1 LSNADIWHEQASAE
15 QMNTLTRQEMQG
27 LSFEPQQPEIE
38 QLDLVRYWRAVAR
51 NKWRILALV
60 VLVGLIATLY
70 AQSLTPI
77 YRSTATLMVEGSRPK
92 GKAGISD
99 EDLYVAYTGGSRDYY
114 LTQFEIIKS
123 REFAERLVRVMGL
136 TKHPEF
142 APREAPKPWYA
153 ALLPWARP
161 SAPASSDVPPG
172 VAAPGSDLEDGV
184 VDAVMGRTSLQ
195 PVRNTQLVKV
205 SFDSTDPELAARVP
219 NTLAT
224 IYIVADLEA
233 RAETTRRSTQFLVR
247 QAEDLKA
254 KLVESER
261 ALQQYREREKIV
273 EVKGVSLAGASRQL
287 EDLSSSLVDARRKR
301 ADLEA
306 AYEQVNAARQ
316 GKAAEA
322 FETLPVVL
330 RHPLVQRAKDVESEA
345 ERRFTDAS
353 KRYGPDHPRMV
364 AAQAELKAAQE
375 NVKRQANTAA
385 QGLAKDYELAR
396 ANEASIERALGRSK
410 GDIQSYN
417 RKEFE
422 LQSLERDVAANRQIF
437 ETFMQRSKEARAGD
451 MQSPI
456 GRIVDEARPPK
467 GAFGPNK
474 RMIVQMWVFAA
485 LLLGVSLAVLI
496 ERLNN
501 RVKASHEVESKLGV
515 RAVGVLP
522 VTKVDVGVP
531 IERMFRES
539 NQNAFSESI
548 RTIRS
553 SILLSGLQSPR
564 KVVLLTSSVP
574 DEGKT
579 TLASNLAFA
588 FSQVK
593 KTLLIEAD
601 MRRPQLGRVLGD
613 DGSRP
618 GLSELVT
625 GQVDAGRCI
634 FEVAGSKLHVM
645 LAGLVPPN
653 PLELISS
660 PEFAVLMEKLKSE
673 YEVIVIDSPP
683 VQLVSDAVMLAQMAT
698 SVLFVVRADMTPYPI
713 ARHALSRLHRVDA
726 PVLGAVLNQID
737 LEKADNY
744 YGEYS
749 GYGNRYY
756 RKYGYYTNTAPK
768 AKA

>member
-1 LSNADIWHEQASAE
+1 
-15 QMNTLTRQEMQG
+15 MNTLNRQEMQG
-27 LSFEPQQPEIE
+27 LAFEPQQPEIE
-38 QLDLVRYWRAVAR
+38 QLDLVRYWRAIAR

-70 AQSLTPI
+70 ANSLAPI
-77 YRSTATLMVEGSRPK
+77 YRSTATVLVEGSRTK
-92 GKAGISD
+92 GVTA
-99 EDLYVAYTGGSRDYY
+99 EDLYVAYNGSTRDYY

-123 REFAERLVRVMGL
+123 REFAERMVRVMGL

-142 APREAPKPWYA
+142 APREAAKPWYA
-153 ALLPWARP
+153 GLLPSFRP
-161 SAPASSDVPPG
+161 GAASP
-172 VAAPGSDLEDGV
+172 AAPDPAIEDGV
-184 VDAVMGRTSLQ
+184 IDAVMARTSLQ

-205 SFDSTDPELAARVP
+205 SFDAFDPELAARVP

-224 IYIVADLEA
+224 IYIVADLES
-233 RAETTRRSTQFLVR
+233 RAEATRRSTQFLIK
-247 QAEDLKA
+247 QSEDLKA

-261 ALQQYREREKIV
+261 LLQQFREREKII
-273 EVKGVSLAGASRQL
+273 EAKGVSLAGASRQL
-287 EDLSSSLVDARRKR
+287 EDLSSSLGEARRKR

-306 AYEQVNAARQ
+306 AYEQVTAARQ
-316 GKAAEA
+316 GKATEA
-322 FETLPVVL
+322 LDTLPMVL
-330 RHPLVQRAKDVESEA
+330 RHPLVQRAKEVESDA
-345 ERRFTDAS
+345 ERRFSDAS
-353 KRYGPDHPRMV
+353 KRYGPDHPRMI
-364 AAQAELKAAQE
+364 AAQGELKVAQE
-375 NVKRQANTAA
+375 NLKRQANLAA
-385 QGLAKDYELAR
+385 QGLSKDYELAR

-410 GDIQSYN
+410 GDIQAYN

-422 LQSLERDVAANRQIF
+422 LQSLERDVAANRQLF
-437 ETFMQRSKEARAGD
+437 EAFVNRSKEARAGD

-456 GRIVDEARPPK
+456 ARIVDEARPPK
-467 GAFGPNK
+467 GPSGPNK
-474 RMIVQMWVFAA
+474 RMIVSMWLLAA
-485 LLLGVSLAVLI
+485 LLGGVSLAILI

-522 VTKVDVGVP
+522 VTKAEVGVP

-601 MRRPQLGRVLGD
+601 MRRPKLGRVLGD
-613 DGSRP
+613 DGTRP

-625 GQVDAGRCI
+625 GQADAGQCI
-634 FEVAGSKLHVM
+634 FEAAGSNLHVM

-660 PEFAVLMEKLKSE
+660 PEFAILMEKLKTQ
-673 YEVIVIDSPP
+673 YEVIIVDSPP

-698 SVLFVVRADMTPYPI
+698 SVLFVVRADTTPYPI

>member
-1 LSNADIWHEQASAE
+1 
-15 QMNTLTRQEMQG
+15 MNTLTRQEMQR
-27 LSFEPQQPEIE
+27 LAFEPQQPEIE
-38 QLDLVRYWRAVAR
+38 QLDLVRYWRAIAR
-51 NKWRILALV
+51 NKWRIAALM

-70 AQSLTPI
+70 AYSLTPI
-77 YRSTATLMVEGSRPK
+77 YRSTATVLVEGSRTK
-92 GKAGISD
+92 GKAVAED
-99 EDLYVAYTGGSRDYY
+99 ELYIAYTGSTRDYY

-142 APREAPKPWYA
+142 APSEAPKPWYA
-153 ALLPWARP
+153 ALLPWPRP
-161 SAPASSDVPPG
+161 SAPIATPTGPDF
-172 VAAPGSDLEDGV
+172 EDGV
-184 VDAVMGRTSLQ
+184 IDAVMGRISLQ

-205 SFDSTDPELAARVP
+205 GFDSTDPELAARVP

-233 RAETTRRSTQFLVR
+233 RAEATRRSTQFLVK
-247 QAEDLKA
+247 QSEELKA

-261 ALQQYREREKIV
+261 ALQVYREREKIIDA
-273 EVKGVSLAGASRQL
+273 KGVSLAGASRQL
-287 EDLSSSLVDARRKR
+287 EDLSSSLMEARRKR

-316 GKAAEA
+316 GKAAESLD
-322 FETLPVVL
+322 TLPVVL
-330 RHPLVQRAKDVESEA
+330 RQPLVQRAKDVESDA
-345 ERRFTDAS
+345 ERRFSDTS

-375 NVKRQANTAA
+375 NLKRQANTAA

-396 ANEASIERALGRSK
+396 ANEVSIERALGRSK

-437 ETFMQRSKEARAGD
+437 EAFMQRSKEARAGD

-456 GRIVDEARPPK
+456 ARIVDEARPPK

-474 RMIVQMWVFAA
+474 RLIVQLWVFAA
-485 LLLGVSLAVLI
+485 LLAGVSLAVLI

-522 VTKVDVGVP
+522 VTEAEEGVP

-553 SILLSGLQSPR
+553 SVLLSGLQSPR

-588 FSQVK
+588 FAQVK

-601 MRRPQLGRVLGD
+601 MRRPKLGRVLGD
-613 DGSRP
+613 NGGRP
-618 GLSELVT
+618 GLSELVA
-625 GQVDAGRCI
+625 GQADEGQCI
-634 FEVAGSKLHVM
+634 FKIEGSNLHVM
-645 LAGLVPPN
+645 LAGRVPPN

-660 PEFAVLMEKLKSE
+660 PEFVILIEKLKSQ
-673 YEVIVIDSPP
+673 YEVIVLDSPP

-698 SVLFVVRADMTPYPI
+698 SVLFVVRADTTPYPI

-726 PVLGAVLNQID
+726 PVMGAVLNQID

-756 RKYGYYTNTAPK
+756 RKYGYYTNDKVK
-768 AKA
+768 A

>member
-1 LSNADIWHEQASAE
+1 
-15 QMNTLTRQEMQG
+15 MNTLTRQEMQG
-27 LSFEPQQPEIE
+27 LAFEPQQPEIE
-38 QLDLVRYWRAVAR
+38 QLDLVRYWRAIAR
-51 NKWRILALV
+51 NKWRIMALV

-70 AQSLTPI
+70 AYSLTPV
-77 YRSTATLMVEGSRPK
+77 YRSSATVLVEGSRPK
-92 GKAGISD
+92 AVSI
-99 EDLYVAYTGGSRDYY
+99 EELQFFYTGANRDYF

-142 APREAPKPWYA
+142 NGRLVQKPWYA
-153 ALLPWARP
+153 ALLPSFGTA
-161 SAPASSDVPPG
+161 APAIQATDEELV
-172 VAAPGSDLEDGV
+172 DGV
-184 VDAVMGRTSLQ
+184 VNAVMARTSLQ
-195 PVRNTQLVKV
+195 PLRNTQLVSL
-205 SFDSTDPELAARVP
+205 SFDSTDPDLAARVP

-224 IYIVADLEA
+224 IYIVADMEA
-233 RAETTRRSTQFLVR
+233 RGEATRRSMQFLAR
-247 QAEDLKA
+247 QSEELKT

-261 ALQQYREREKIV
+261 ALQQYREREKII
-273 EVKGVSLAGASRQL
+273 EAKGVSMSGPSRQL
-287 EDLSSSLVDARRKR
+287 EDLTSSLLDARKKR

-306 AYEQVNAARQ
+306 AYEQVNASRQ
-316 GKAAEA
+316 GKAAEPLD
-322 FETLPVVL
+322 TLPVVL
-330 RHPLVQRAKDVESEA
+330 RHPLVQRAKEVESEA
-345 ERRFTDAS
+345 ERRFNDAS

-375 NVKRQANTAA
+375 NLKRQANVAA

-396 ANEASIERALGRSK
+396 ANENSIERALGRSK
-410 GDIQSYN
+410 EDIQSYN

-422 LQSLERDVAANRQIF
+422 LKSLERDVTANRQLYD
-437 ETFMQRSKEARAGD
+437 TFMQRSKEVRAGD
-451 MQSPI
+451 MQSAI
-456 GRIVDEARPPK
+456 ARIVDEARPPR
-467 GAFGPNK
+467 FPYGPNK
-474 RMIVQMWVFAA
+474 RLIVGVWLLAA
-485 LLLGVSLAVLI
+485 LLAGVSLALLI

-522 VTKVDVGVP
+522 VTKAESNVP
-531 IERMFRES
+531 LERMFRES

-553 SILLSGLQSPR
+553 SVLLSGLQSPR

-588 FSQVK
+588 FAQVK

-601 MRRPQLGRVLGD
+601 MRRPKLGRVLGD
-613 DGSRP
+613 NGTRP
-618 GLSELVT
+618 GLSELVA
-625 GQVDAGRCI
+625 GQANEGKCI
-634 FEVAGSKLHVM
+634 FEVEGSNLHVM
-645 LAGLVPPN
+645 LAGRVPPN

-660 PEFAVLMEKLKSE
+660 PEFVLIMEKLKSM
-673 YEVIVIDSPP
+673 YEVIVVDSPP

-698 SVLFVVRADMTPYPI
+698 SVLFVVRADTTPYPI

-756 RKYGYYTNTAPK
+756 RKYGYYTQPPRA
-768 AKA
+768 

>member
-1 LSNADIWHEQASAE
+1 MLVRHEQAIAND
-15 QMNTLTRQEMQG
+15 MNMLTRQE
-27 LSFEPQQPEIE
+27 LSSLNFEPTQPEIE
-38 QLDLVRYWRAVAR
+38 SLDLVRYWRAIAR

-60 VLVGLIATLY
+60 VLVGLLATLY
-70 AQSLTPI
+70 AYSLTPI
-77 YRSTATLMVEGSRPK
+77 FRATATLMVEGSRIK
-92 GKAGISD
+92 GKGLS
-99 EDLYVAYTGGSRDYY
+99 EDDAYVTYEGSSRDYY

-123 REFAERLVRVMGL
+123 RAFAERLVRVMGL

-142 APREAPKPWYA
+142 SPREAPKPWYA
-153 ALLPWARP
+153 ALVPGTLQGLLPVSKP
-161 SAPASSDVPPG
+161 SEPDVAPRSQDF
-172 VAAPGSDLEDGV
+172 EDGV
-184 VDAVMGRTSLQ
+184 VDAVTSRTSLQ
-195 PVRNTQLVKV
+195 PVRNTTLVKI
-205 SFDSTDPELAARVP
+205 SFDSIDPELAARVP

-233 RAETTRRSTQFLVR
+233 RAEATRRSAQFLVK
-247 QAEDLKA
+247 QADDLKA

-261 ALQQYREREKIV
+261 ALQQYREREKII
-273 EVKGVSLAGASRQL
+273 EAKGVSMAGASRQL
-287 EDLSSSLVDARRKR
+287 EDLSSSLLDARKKR

-306 AYEQVNAARQ
+306 AYEQVNSARQ
-316 GKAAEA
+316 GRSADP

-330 RHPLVQRAKDVESEA
+330 RHPLVQRAKDIESEA
-345 ERRFTDAS
+345 ERRFSDAS

-364 AAQAELKAAQE
+364 AAQAELKLAQE
-375 NVKRQANTAA
+375 NLRRQANTAA

-396 ANEASIERALGRSK
+396 ANEASIERALARSK
-410 GDIQSYN
+410 GDIQAYN

-422 LQSLERDVAANRQIF
+422 LQSLERDVAANRQLF
-437 ETFMQRSKEARAGD
+437 EAFVQRSKEARAGE

-467 GAFGPNK
+467 GPFGPN
-474 RMIVQMWVFAA
+474 RRLIVGMWVLAA
-485 LLLGVSLAVLI
+485 LLAGVSLALLI

-522 VTKVDVGVP
+522 ITKADSGVP
-531 IERMFRES
+531 LERMFRES

-553 SILLSGLQSPR
+553 SVLLSGLQSPR
-564 KVVLLTSSVP
+564 KVVLLTSSIP

-588 FSQVK
+588 FAQVK

-601 MRRPQLGRVLGD
+601 MRRPKLGRVLGD
-613 DGSRP
+613 NGSRP
-618 GLSELVT
+618 GLSELVA
-625 GQVDAGRCI
+625 GDADAGKCI
-634 FEVAGSKLHVM
+634 FEVEGSNLHVM
-645 LAGLVPPN
+645 LAGHVPPN

-660 PEFAVLMEKLKSE
+660 PQFAVIMDQLKAQ
-673 YEVIVIDSPP
+673 YEVIVVDSPP

-698 SVLFVVRADMTPYPI
+698 SVLFVVRADHTPYPI

-756 RKYGYYTNTAPK
+756 RKYGYYTLTK
-768 AKA
+768 A

>member
-1 LSNADIWHEQASAE
+1 
-15 QMNTLTRQEMQG
+15 MNTLTRQEMQG
-27 LSFEPQQPEIE
+27 LAFEPQQPEIE
-38 QLDLVRYWRAVAR
+38 QLDLVRYWRAIAR

-70 AQSLTPI
+70 AQSLAPV
-77 YRSTATLMVEGSRPK
+77 YRSTATLLVEGSRTK
-92 GKAGISD
+92 GVSA
-99 EDLYVAYTGGSRDYY
+99 EELYVSYTGSTRDYY

-123 REFAERLVRVMGL
+123 REFAERLVRVMAL

-142 APREAPKPWYA
+142 TRRQTPQPWYA
-153 ALLPWARP
+153 GLLPGPPP
-161 SAPASSDVPPG
+161 SD
-172 VAAPGSDLEDGV
+172 AAAAATGPEIEDSV
-184 VDAVMGRTSLQ
+184 IDSVMARTSLR
-195 PVRNTQLVKV
+195 PVRNTQLVKI
-205 SFDSTDPELAARVP
+205 SFDSFDPELAARIP

-233 RAETTRRSTQFLVR
+233 RTEAARRSAEFLVN
-247 QAEDLKA
+247 QSADLKA
-254 KLVESER
+254 KLADSER

-273 EVKGVSLAGASRQL
+273 EAKGVSLAGASRQL
-287 EDLSSSLVDARRKR
+287 EDLSSSLTEARRKR

-316 GKAAEA
+316 GKSAEPLD
-322 FETLPVVL
+322 TLPVVL
-330 RHPLVQRAKDVESEA
+330 RHPLVQRAKDTESEA
-345 ERRFTDAS
+345 ERRLTDAS

-364 AAQAELKAAQE
+364 AAQAEMKAAQE
-375 NVKRQANTAA
+375 NLKRQANTAA
-385 QGLAKDYELAR
+385 QGLAKEYELAR
-396 ANEASIERALGRSK
+396 ANETASERALARTK

-422 LQSLERDVAANRQIF
+422 LQSLERDVAANRQLF
-437 ETFMQRSKEARAGD
+437 ETLMQRSKEARAGD

-456 GRIVDEARPPK
+456 GRIVDEARPAK
-467 GAFGPNK
+467 GPFGPNK
-474 RMIVQMWVFAA
+474 QLIVQLWGLAA
-485 LLLGVSLAVLI
+485 LLAGVTLALLI

-522 VTKVDVGVP
+522 VTRAEPDVP
-531 IERMFRES
+531 LERMFRES

-553 SILLSGLQSPR
+553 SVLLSGLQSPR

-588 FSQVK
+588 FAQVK

-601 MRRPQLGRVLGD
+601 MRRPKLGRVLGD

-618 GLSELVT
+618 GLSDLVA
-625 GQVDAGRCI
+625 GNADAGKCI
-634 FEVAGSKLHVM
+634 FEVEGSNLHVM
-645 LAGLVPPN
+645 LAGRVPPN

-660 PEFAVLMEKLKSE
+660 PQFAVLMETLKAQ
-673 YEVIVIDSPP
+673 YEVIVVDSPP

-698 SVLFVVRADMTPYPI
+698 SVLFVVRADTTPYPI

-756 RKYGYYTNTAPK
+756 RKYGYYTAPK
-768 AKA
+768 GKA

>member
-1 LSNADIWHEQASAE
+1 MIDS
-15 QMNTLTRQEMQG
+15 
-27 LSFEPQQPEIE
+27 
-38 QLDLVRYWRAVAR
+38 
-51 NKWRILALV
+51 
-60 VLVGLIATLY
+60 
-70 AQSLTPI
+70 
-77 YRSTATLMVEGSRPK
+77 
-92 GKAGISD
+92 
-99 EDLYVAYTGGSRDYY
+99 
-114 LTQFEIIKS
+114 
-123 REFAERLVRVMGL
+123 VM
-136 TKHPEF
+136 
-142 APREAPKPWYA
+142 A
-153 ALLPWARP
+153 
-161 SAPASSDVPPG
+161 
-172 VAAPGSDLEDGV
+172 
-184 VDAVMGRTSLQ
+184 RTSLQ
-195 PVRNTQLVKV
+195 PVRNTQLVRV

-233 RAETTRRSTQFLVR
+233 RTEATRRSTQFLVR
-247 QAEDLKA
+247 QSEDLKA
-254 KLVESER
+254 KLVDSER
-261 ALQQYREREKIV
+261 VLQQFREREKII
-273 EVKGVSLAGASRQL
+273 EAKGVSMSGASRQL
-287 EDLSSSLVDARRKR
+287 EDLTSSLLDARKKR

-306 AYEQVNAARQ
+306 AYEQVGAARQ
-316 GKAAEA
+316 GKSPEA

-330 RHPLVQRAKDVESEA
+330 RHPLVQRAKEAELEA
-345 ERRFTDAS
+345 ERRYSDAS

-364 AAQAELKAAQE
+364 AAQAEVKTAQD
-375 NVKRQANTAA
+375 NLKRQANVAA

-396 ANEASIERALGRSK
+396 ANESAIDRALGRAK

-422 LQSLERDVAANRQIF
+422 LQSLERDVVANRQIF

-451 MQSPI
+451 IQSPI
-456 GRIVDEARPPK
+456 GRIVDEARPAK
-467 GAFGPNK
+467 GAYGPNK
-474 RMIVQMWVFAA
+474 RLIVQMWVFAA

-501 RVKASHEVESKLGV
+501 RLKASHEVESKLGV

-522 VTKVDVGVP
+522 ITKAEAGIP

-579 TLASNLAFA
+579 TLASNLSFAFA
-588 FSQVK
+588 QVK

-601 MRRPQLGRVLGD
+601 MRRPKLGRVMGD
-613 DGSRP
+613 NGSRP
-618 GLSELVT
+618 GLSELVA
-625 GQVDAGRCI
+625 GQADVGKCI
-634 FEVAGSKLHVM
+634 FEVAGSNLHVM

-660 PEFAVLMEKLKSE
+660 PEFAVVMEKLKSQ

-698 SVLFVVRADMTPYPI
+698 SVLFVVRADTTPYPI

-756 RKYGYYTNTAPK
+756 RKYGYYLQPK
-768 AKA
+768 KG

>member
-1 LSNADIWHEQASAE
+1 
-15 QMNTLTRQEMQG
+15 
-27 LSFEPQQPEIE
+27 
-38 QLDLVRYWRAVAR
+38 
-51 NKWRILALV
+51 V

-70 AQSLTPI
+70 AYSLTPI
-77 YRSTATLMVEGSRPK
+77 YRSTATLLVEGSRNK
-92 GKAGISD
+92 GKALSED
-99 EDLYVAYTGGSRDYY
+99 ELYIAYTGSTRDYY

-142 APREAPKPWYA
+142 ALREAPKPWYS
-153 ALLPWARP
+153 ALLPSAGP
-161 SAPASSDVPPG
+161 SAPP
-172 VAAPGSDLEDGV
+172 AAKTIDPEFEDGV
-184 VDAVMGRTSLQ
+184 IDAVMARTSLQ
-195 PVRNTQLVKV
+195 PVRNTQLVKI
-205 SFDSTDPELAARVP
+205 SFDSTDPDLAARVP
-219 NTLAT
+219 NTLGT

-233 RAETTRRSTQFLVR
+233 RAEATRRSTQFLVK
-247 QAEDLKA
+247 QSEDLKS
-254 KLVESER
+254 KLVDSER
-261 ALQQYREREKIV
+261 ALQAYREREKIIDA
-273 EVKGVSLAGASRQL
+273 KGVSLAGASRQL
-287 EDLSSSLVDARRKR
+287 EDLSSSLMEARRKR

-322 FETLPVVL
+322 IDTLPVVL
-330 RHPLVQRAKDVESEA
+330 RQPLVQRAKDVESEA
-345 ERRFTDAS
+345 ERRFSDAS

-375 NVKRQANTAA
+375 NLKRQANTAA

-422 LQSLERDVAANRQIF
+422 LQSLERDVAANRQLF
-437 ETFMQRSKEARAGD
+437 EAFMQRSKEARAGD

-456 GRIVDEARPPK
+456 GRIVDEARPAK
-467 GAFGPNK
+467 GPFGPNK
-474 RMIVQMWVFAA
+474 RLIVQLWVFAA
-485 LLLGVSLAVLI
+485 LLVGVSLALLI

-522 VTKVDVGVP
+522 VTKADANVP
-531 IERMFRES
+531 LERMFRES

-553 SILLSGLQSPR
+553 SVLLSGLQSPR

-588 FSQVK
+588 FAQVK

-601 MRRPQLGRVLGD
+601 MRRPKLGRVLGD
-613 DGSRP
+613 NGTRP

-625 GQVDAGRCI
+625 GQAEEGQCI
-634 FEVAGSKLHVM
+634 FEVDGSKLHVM
-645 LAGLVPPN
+645 LAGHVPPN

-660 PEFAVLMEKLKSE
+660 PEFAILMEKLKSQ
-673 YEVIVIDSPP
+673 YEVIVVDSPP

-698 SVLFVVRADMTPYPI
+698 SVLFVVRADTTPYPI

-756 RKYGYYTNTAPK
+756 RKYGYYTNTK
-768 AKA
+768 A

>member
-1 LSNADIWHEQASAE
+1 
-15 QMNTLTRQEMQG
+15 MQG
-27 LSFEPQQPEIE
+27 LAFEPQQPEIE

-70 AQSLTPI
+70 AYSLTPV
-77 YRSTATLMVEGSRPK
+77 YRASATLLVEGSRTKSKVGP
-92 GKAGISD
+92 AE
-99 EDLYVAYTGGSRDYY
+99 EDPYIAYTGSSRDYY
-114 LTQFEIIKS
+114 LTQYEIIKS

-142 APREAPKPWYA
+142 APREAPRPWYA
-153 ALLPWARP
+153 ALIPFARQHTP
-161 SAPASSDVPPG
+161 SLAPATTPTG
-172 VAAPGSDLEDGV
+172 AAALEFEEGV
-184 VDAVMGRTSLQ
+184 VDAVMGGTSLQ

-205 SFDSTDPELAARVP
+205 FFDSTDPELAARIP

-233 RAETTRRSTQFLVR
+233 RAEATRRSTQFLVK
-247 QAEDLKA
+247 QAEELKE

-261 ALQQYREREKIV
+261 ALQQFREREKIV
-273 EVKGVSLAGASRQL
+273 EVKGVALAGASRQL
-287 EDLSSSLVDARRKR
+287 EDLSSGLLDARRKR

-306 AYEQVNAARQ
+306 AYEQVTAAQ
-316 GKAAEA
+316 KGKGEA
-322 FETLPVVL
+322 LETLPVVL
-330 RHPLVQRAKDVESEA
+330 RHPLVQRAKDAESEA
-345 ERRFTDAS
+345 ERRYSDAS

-364 AAQAELKAAQE
+364 AAQAELKVAQE
-375 NVKRQANTAA
+375 NVKRQANIAA

-396 ANEASIERALGRSK
+396 ANEQSIERALGRSK
-410 GDIQSYN
+410 GDMQSYN

-422 LQSLERDVAANRQIF
+422 LQSLERDVAANRQLF
-437 ETFMQRSKEARAGD
+437 EAFVQRSKEARAGD

-456 GRIVDEARPPK
+456 ARIVDEARTPK
-467 GAFGPNK
+467 GPSGPNK
-474 RMIVQMWVFAA
+474 RLIVQMWVFAA
-485 LLLGVSLAVLI
+485 LLAGVSLALLI

-522 VTKVDVGVP
+522 ITRPEPGVP
-531 IERMFRES
+531 LERMFRES

-553 SILLSGLQSPR
+553 SVLLSGLQSPR

-588 FSQVK
+588 FAQVK

-601 MRRPQLGRVLGD
+601 MRRPKLGRVLGD
-613 DGSRP
+613 NSARP
-618 GLSELVT
+618 GLSDLVT
-625 GQVDAGRCI
+625 GNANAGKCI
-634 FEVAGSKLHVM
+634 FEIEGSSLHVM
-645 LAGLVPPN
+645 LAGNVPPN

-660 PEFAVLMEKLKSE
+660 PQFAVLMEQLKAQ

-698 SVLFVVRADMTPYPI
+698 SVLFVVRADATPYPI

-756 RKYGYYTNTAPK
+756 RKYGYYTNAKVK
-768 AKA
+768 A

>member
-1 LSNADIWHEQASAE
+1 
-15 QMNTLTRQEMQG
+15 MNTLTRQEMQG
-27 LSFEPQQPEIE
+27 LAFEPQQPEIE
-38 QLDLVRYWRAVAR
+38 QLDLVRYWRSMSR

-70 AQSLTPI
+70 AYSLPPV
-77 YRSTATLMVEGSRPK
+77 YRATATVLVEGSRTK
-92 GKAGISD
+92 GVTA
-99 EDLYVAYTGGSRDYY
+99 EDLYVAYNGSTRDYY

-123 REFAERLVRVMGL
+123 REFAERLVRVLGL
-136 TKHPEF
+136 TKHAEF
-142 APREAPKPWYA
+142 DPGKGPKPWYA
-153 ALLPWARP
+153 ALLPASAP
-161 SAPASSDVPPG
+161 SAPATPATG
-172 VAAPGSDLEDGV
+172 TEFEDGV
-184 VDAVMGRTSLQ
+184 IGAVMARTSLQ

-205 SFDSTDPELAARVP
+205 SFDSGDPELAARIP

-233 RAETTRRSTQFLVR
+233 RAEATRRSTQFLVK
-247 QAEDLKA
+247 QSEELKT

-261 ALQQYREREKIV
+261 ALQQYREREKII
-273 EVKGVSLAGASRQL
+273 EAKGVSLAGASRQL

-322 FETLPVVL
+322 LDTLPVVL

-345 ERRFTDAS
+345 ERRFGDAS

-375 NVKRQANTAA
+375 NLKRQANTAA

-422 LQSLERDVAANRQIF
+422 LQSLERDVAANRQLYD
-437 ETFMQRSKEARAGD
+437 TFMQRSKEARAGD

-467 GAFGPNK
+467 GPFGPNK
-474 RMIVQMWVFAA
+474 RMIISLWVLAA
-485 LLLGVSLAVLI
+485 LLAGVSLALLI

-522 VTKVDVGVP
+522 VTKADPNVP
-531 IERMFRES
+531 LERMFQES
-539 NQNAFSESI
+539 NQNSFSESI

-553 SILLSGLQSPR
+553 SVLLSGLQSPR
-564 KVVLLTSSVP
+564 KVVLLTSSIP

-588 FSQVK
+588 FAQVK

-601 MRRPQLGRVLGD
+601 MRRPKLGRVLGD

-618 GLSELVT
+618 GLSELVAGLADT
-625 GQVDAGRCI
+625 GKCI
-634 FEVAGSKLHVM
+634 FKVEGSELDVM
-645 LAGLVPPN
+645 LAGRVPPN
-653 PLELISS
+653 PLELLSS
-660 PEFAVLMEKLKSE
+660 PEFAVAMEQLKAQ
-673 YEVIVIDSPP
+673 YEVIIVDSPP

-698 SVLFVVRADMTPYPI
+698 SVLFVVRADSTPYPI

-726 PVLGAVLNQID
+726 PVLGVVLNQID

-749 GYGNRYY
+749 GYGNKYY
-756 RKYGYYTNTAPK
+756 RKYGYYTATK
-768 AKA
+768 A

>member
-1 LSNADIWHEQASAE
+1 
-15 QMNTLTRQEMQG
+15 MNTLTRQEMQG

-38 QLDLVRYWRAVAR
+38 QLDLVRYWRAVSR

-70 AQSLTPI
+70 AQSLTPV
-77 YRSTATLMVEGSRPK
+77 YRSSATLLVEGSRTK
-92 GKAGISD
+92 GVSA
-99 EDLYVAYTGGSRDYY
+99 EDLYVAYNGSTRDYY
-114 LTQFEIIKS
+114 LTQFEIVKS

-136 TKHPEF
+136 TKHSEF
-142 APREAPKPWYA
+142 DPRVSRKPWYA
-153 ALLPWARP
+153 SLLTGIKPDVPA
-161 SAPASSDVPPG
+161 APATSPQ
-172 VAAPGSDLEDGV
+172 AAQDIEDGV

-205 SFDSTDPELAARVP
+205 SFDAFDRELAARVP

-224 IYIVADLEA
+224 IYIVADLESRTEAA
-233 RAETTRRSTQFLVR
+233 RRTAQFLGK
-247 QAEDLKA
+247 QSEDLKA

-273 EVKGVSLAGASRQL
+273 EAKGVSLAGASRQL
-287 EDLSSSLVDARRKR
+287 EDLSSALTDARRKR
-301 ADLEA
+301 TDLEA

-316 GKAAEA
+316 GKSVEPLD
-322 FETLPVVL
+322 TLPVVL
-330 RHPLVQRAKDVESEA
+330 RHPLVQRAKDTESDA
-345 ERRFTDAS
+345 ERRLNEAS

-364 AAQAELKAAQE
+364 AAQTELKVAQE
-375 NVKRQANTAA
+375 NLKRQAGAVA
-385 QGLAKDYELAR
+385 QGVARDYELAR
-396 ANEASIERALGRSK
+396 ANEAATERSLARAR
-410 GDIQSYN
+410 GDIQVYN

-422 LQSLERDVAANRQIF
+422 LQSLERDVAANRQLLDAF
-437 ETFMQRSKEARAGD
+437 VQRSKEARAGD

-456 GRIVDEARPPK
+456 ARIVDEARPPK
-467 GAFGPNK
+467 APFGPNK
-474 RMIVQMWVFAA
+474 RMIVSLWLLAA
-485 LLLGVSLAVLI
+485 LFAGVSLAVLI

-522 VTKVDVGVP
+522 ITKVEPNLP

-553 SILLSGLQSPR
+553 SVLLSGLQSPH
-564 KVVLLTSSVP
+564 KVVLLTSSIP

-588 FSQVK
+588 FAQVK

-601 MRRPQLGRVLGD
+601 MRRPKLGRVLGD
-613 DGSRP
+613 DGHRP
-618 GLSELVT
+618 GLSELVA
-625 GQVDAGRCI
+625 GLADAGKCTFQI
-634 FEVAGSKLHVM
+634 DGSSLHVM
-645 LAGLVPPN
+645 LAGRVPPN
-653 PLELISS
+653 PLELLSS
-660 PEFAVLMEKLKSE
+660 PEFAVLMEKLKAQ

-698 SVLFVVRADMTPYPI
+698 TVLFVVRADSTPYPI

-756 RKYGYYTNTAPK
+756 RKYGYYTTSK
-768 AKA
+768 V

>member
-1 LSNADIWHEQASAE
+1 
-15 QMNTLTRQEMQG
+15 MNTLSRQEMQG
-27 LSFEPQQPEIE
+27 LAFEPQQPEIE
-38 QLDLVRYWRAVAR
+38 QLDLVRYWRAIAR
-51 NKWRILALV
+51 NKWRILVLV
-60 VLVGLIATLY
+60 ALVGLIATLY
-70 AQSLTPI
+70 AYSLTPI
-77 YRSTATLMVEGSRPK
+77 YRSSATVMVEGARS
-92 GKAGISD
+92 KAVTTI
-99 EDLYVAYTGGSRDYY
+99 EDLSVAYSGASRDYF
-114 LTQFEIIKS
+114 LTQFEVMKS
-123 REFAERLVRVMGL
+123 REFAERLVRVMNL

-142 APREAPKPWYA
+142 DGSLTRKPWYA
-153 ALLPWARP
+153 ALLPSLSSGAAV
-161 SAPASSDVPPG
+161 APADPQDAEERV
-172 VAAPGSDLEDGV
+172 VAS
-184 VDAVMGRTSLQ
+184 VMARTSLQ
-195 PVRNTQLVKV
+195 PVRNTQLVSL
-205 SFDSTDPELAARVP
+205 SFDSVDPVLAARVP

-233 RAETTRRSTQFLVR
+233 RGESTRRSMQFLAR
-247 QAEDLKA
+247 QSEDLKA

-261 ALQQYREREKIV
+261 ALQQYREREKII
-273 EVKGVSLAGASRQL
+273 EAKGVSMSGASRQL
-287 EDLSSSLVDARRKR
+287 EDLTSSLLDARKKR
-301 ADLEA
+301 SDLEA
-306 AYEQVNAARQ
+306 AYEQVNSALQ
-316 GKAAEA
+316 GKSAEA

-330 RHPLVQRAKDVESEA
+330 RHPLVQRAKDMESEA
-345 ERRFTDAS
+345 ERRFSDVS

-364 AAQAELKAAQE
+364 AAQAELKVAQDSL
-375 NVKRQANTAA
+375 KRQASVAA

-396 ANEASIERALGRSK
+396 ANETAIDRALGRAK

-422 LQSLERDVAANRQIF
+422 LQSLERDVTANRQLYD
-437 ETFMQRSKEARAGD
+437 TFMLRSKEVRAGD
-451 MQSPI
+451 MQSTI
-456 GRIVDEARPPK
+456 ARIVDEARPPK
-467 GAFGPNK
+467 TPFGPNK
-474 RMIVQMWVFAA
+474 RLIVGVWVLAA
-485 LLLGVSLAVLI
+485 LLAGVSLALLI

-501 RVKASHEVESKLGV
+501 RIKASHEVESKLGV

-522 VTKVDVGVP
+522 VTRADTGVP
-531 IERMFRES
+531 LERMFRES

-553 SILLSGLQSPR
+553 SVLLSGLQSPR
-564 KVVLLTSSVP
+564 KIVLLTSSVP

-588 FSQVK
+588 FAQVK

-601 MRRPQLGRVLGD
+601 MRRPKLGRVLGD
-613 DGSRP
+613 DKTRP
-618 GLSELVT
+618 GLSELVA
-625 GQVDAGRCI
+625 GQADAGQCI
-634 FEVAGSKLHVM
+634 FEIADSNLHVM

-660 PEFAVLMEKLKSE
+660 PEFAILMEKLKAQ
-673 YEVIVIDSPP
+673 YEVIVVDSPP

-698 SVLFVVRADMTPYPI
+698 SVLFVVRADTTPYPI